1 MPRYREIEG
10 KSAIVTGA
18 GRGIGRA
25 MALRL
30 AKEGA
35 SVAVT
40 DVEESGAEA
49 VAQEIRS
56 QGGQAFGLKVDVTR
70 SDDVENMIS
79 KTVEN
84 QGRLDILVA
93 NAGIGLVARLL
104 DTSEEDWDR
113 VMAVNA
119 KGVFLCCKAAAE
131 QMIEQGGGGRI
142 IINASGA
149 GKIAPGKNLPLGL
162 YAASKHAV
170 VGLGKQLGLELAEH
184 QILVNSICG
193 GIVDT
198 PMWDL
203 IDRETAAILGVPE
216 GSVKAG
222 AVASIPL
229 GRIQKP
235 EDMANVVAFLAS
247 DDASYMT
254 AGTVNVEGGL
264 LPY

>member
-142 IINASGA
+142 IINA
-149 GKIAPGKNLPLGL
+149 LPP
-162 YAASKHAV
+162 
-170 VGLGKQLGLELAEH
+170 ELSD
-184 QILVNSICG
+184 IVMSVNSG
-193 GIVDT
+193 E
-198 PMWDL
+198 
-203 IDRETAAILGVPE
+203 ETY
-216 GSVKAG
+216 
-222 AVASIPL
+222 
-229 GRIQKP
+229 
-235 EDMANVVAFLAS
+235 
-247 DDASYMT
+247 ASYRRERD
-254 AGTVNVEGGL
+254 AEERL
-264 LPY
+264 LDRFRDPNDPLKIIVVTSKLLTGFDAPIHL